1 MYVED
6 VSHSQALSVFQKQFR
21 SKTGQPWENRADA
34 HGGPKRYAFLERNY
48 EEAEEEDADEDAG
61 GSAGGEA
68 AKLVKSSL
76 AKPLQNLMQL
86 IFNTDIMYVVS
97 TPLVFLTQAF
107 QNISNLFPKATIHG
121 VYVL

>member
-1 MYVED
+1 MYLQD
-6 VSHSQALSVFQKQFR
+6 VSYHNALAQFQKLFK
-21 SKTGQPWENRADA
+21 SKTGQYWEGRADA
-34 HGGPKRYAFLERNY
+34 LGGPKKYAFLERNY
-48 EEAEEEDADEDAG
+48 DEAEEEDADGDAG

-97 TPLVFLTQAF
+97 TPLIF

-121 VYVL
+121 FYVL